1 MKLGKLTEFCQQNT
15 LVRANTP
22 LQQYKRIAEI
32 AQVPNSFYKV
42 NITLILKPE
51 KDTTKKKITSQKL

>member
-1 MKLGKLTEFCQQNT
+1 MKLSKLTEFCQQNT

-22 LQQYKRIAEI
+22 LQYKRIAEI